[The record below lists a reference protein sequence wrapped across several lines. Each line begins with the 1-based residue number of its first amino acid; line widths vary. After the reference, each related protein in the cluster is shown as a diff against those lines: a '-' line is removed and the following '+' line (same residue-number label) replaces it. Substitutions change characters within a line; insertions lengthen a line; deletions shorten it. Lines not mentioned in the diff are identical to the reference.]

1 MPPHSCTPSGSSS
14 RISIREAIYHRWSKG
29 SIQSYRQSIS
39 NSSVHTVSPA
49 DYKNPFD
56 LPGLGQGRLPFNS
69 NQNCS
74 IPDLK
79 YCDTLDKSMF
89 CLRNESQ
96 STISTTL
103 MAEPEPCFPTL
114 FTPKQEADSLS
125 PPAPPS
131 VEDDATSSPPSTPR
145 TSLDGT
151 LRIPTPNFGYD
162 ATPQQRPLSPPPVEG
177 NVASS
182 APPTPRASPASTLSP
197 TTGPSLGQSPVN
209 PSLLSAGPFTSPN
222 DGMHTQT
229 QSAVPTTVESSPQS
243 TAAVPKSPTPSAA
256 EVNVVTHVRALYSFE
271 PTEPNE
277 LAFERGDIIKV
288 VDRKYEGRWRGQLRG
303 RTGIFPVNYVVR
315 LCPTPTPTFADA
327 HDLVVFRNLFQ
338 TLPLPNWQLRCS
350 RMLPCSRRRP
360 TLIVC

>member
-79 YCDTLDKSMF
+79 SCDTLEKSMF

-103 MAEPEPCFPTL
+103 MAEPEPCFTTL

-131 VEDDATSSPPSTPR
+131 VEDDAASSPPSTSR

-151 LRIPTPNFGYD
+151 LRIPTLNFGYD
-162 ATPQQRPLSPPPVEG
+162 ATPQQRPLSP
-177 NVASS
+177 
-182 APPTPRASPASTLSP
+182 PRASPASTLSP

-209 PSLLSAGPFTSPN
+209 PSLLSAGPFASPN

-277 LAFERGDIIKV
+277 LAFERG
-288 VDRKYEGRWRGQLRG
+288 
-303 RTGIFPVNYVVR
+303 
-315 LCPTPTPTFADA
+315 
-327 HDLVVFRNLFQ
+327 
-338 TLPLPNWQLRCS
+338 
-350 RMLPCSRRRP
+350 
-360 TLIVC
+360 